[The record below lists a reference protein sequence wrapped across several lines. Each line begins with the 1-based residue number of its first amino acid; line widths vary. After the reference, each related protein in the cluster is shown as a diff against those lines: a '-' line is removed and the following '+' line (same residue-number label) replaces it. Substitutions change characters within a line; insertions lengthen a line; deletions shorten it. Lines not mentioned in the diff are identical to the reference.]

1 MKKLF
6 FILLLSLLLVSVAW
20 GQIVAWDF
28 DGNDGNEVT
37 VDATTNDTNLNISS
51 ISRGAGINPSNLGN
65 AYSASAFTPSGTKTD
80 AITGN
85 DYFQFTIKADENYQV
100 SLSTLDVT
108 LRRSSTGPNTFAWQY
123 SLDGFATGGID
134 FSDDV
139 SYTSTS
145 TNGEAQAQL
154 DLSGI
159 SVLQNVAS
167 STTITIRLYA
177 WGASAEGGTFAI
189 GRLSGND
196 LAIGG
201 SVIYAGSTP
210 IAEAP
215 TFNPPAGNYISA
227 QSVILSSATP
237 GAAIYYTLNGDNPT
251 DGSTLYTS
259 AIQITESTTVKAIAY
274 ATGYIPS
281 SVAIAEYVIETAN
294 HATIPYS
301 QTFDT
306 DLGDTYS
313 YSVSG
318 PTKTWYH
325 TDGAAAVNGFNS
337 GDTEEDWL
345 ILPGLNMNLNQY
357 ETMIFDTWGLHGTPG
372 EDNYLKLYYSTNYA
386 GIGDPGSAIWTEI
399 PFTAPAEPDVWAN
412 SGLLDLSAIS
422 GTDVFFAFKY
432 YAVSGNYTYW
442 KVDNIDI
449 YNLDPNQAVVTVSTS
464 ALSGFTYEIDNGPS
478 ASQSFTVT
486 GVNLSGPISIS
497 APANFKI
504 SSNELMW
511 GGSVNL
517 NPVGGTVA
525 EKIIYVRMD
534 SGLSG
539 GTYSGDITIS
549 SSGVANQSIALS
561 GSVTVPSAPV
571 ANLFFSEYIEGS
583 SNNKALEVYN
593 ASGADVN
600 LADYKLVLYSNG
612 AATPGNTLQ
621 MEGTLAAGAVYVV
634 ANAGSNQA
642 ILELA
647 DVTSS
652 VTYYNGDDAVALVYV
667 PDESIIDQIGEI
679 GVDPGS
685 AWPVAGVPEATVEH
699 TLIRKPTVATGN
711 TDWALQQGTNAEDSE
726 WIVMPQ
732 DNIDDLG
739 THTYNPGAQYAEM
752 PVFDPP
758 AGTYFSS
765 VSVTITST
773 TAGAAIRYTTDG
785 TDPTATTG
793 TLYSGPVSISST
805 TTLKAIAYAGGYEPS
820 LVNTAD
826 YTITSSTQVADIA
839 TLRAQTTG
847 SNVYTLT
854 GEAILTFQQ
863 SSRNQKYIQDATGAI
878 LIDDNAGNI
887 TTTYNL
893 YDGITGI
900 SGTLTLYSNLLQFV
914 PVADPGEATS
924 SNNVVEPEVRTLA
937 SLSAVDQAKLIK
949 VMNVT
954 ITGAA
959 TFPPNAE
966 NLTAT
971 DPTASLTLRTF
982 QGADYAGTAI
992 PTDPVNLTCLVGQYS
1007 DTMQIGHRFL
1017 SDIEEI
1023 GGQLASPV
1031 VDLSLMDN
1039 MLYLGW
1045 NAVSGASSY
1054 RVEAAD
1060 DPYAATFSV
1069 LGTTTD
1075 PGMLITPSSAKK
1087 FYRVIALP

>member
-6 FILLLSLLLVSVAW
+6 FLFTLSLLLVSVAW
-20 GQIVAWDF
+20 GQTIVNF
-28 DGNDGNEVT
+28 D
-37 VDATTNDTNLNISS
+37 DAEKWT
-51 ISRGAGINPSNLGN
+51 AG
-65 AYSASAFTPSGTKTD
+65 SASITSYAQDHIYTD
-80 AITGN
+80 GV
-85 DYFQFTIKADENYQV
+85 F
-100 SLSTLDVT
+100 S
-108 LRRSSTGPNTFAWQY
+108 
-123 SLDGFATGGID
+123 ATGGPALRNTT
-134 FSDDV
+134 SDWDGYSGALG
-139 SYTSTS
+139 SYSWRLK
-145 TNGEAQAQL
+145 NEEPV
-154 DLSGI
+154 DWR
-159 SVLQNVAS
+159 
-167 STTITIRLYA
+167 ITI
-177 WGASAEGGTFAI
+177 ASGGVSTFSMAI
-189 GRLSGND
+189 RRWDADPSPAFD
-196 LAIGG
+196 LEYSTDGG
-201 SVIYAGSTP
+201 SLWVPVSAINNTSLDNSSDWKTFNGNINSSNPNILIRLVATGTTERIMIDDFTWIGYSGGDP

-478 ASQSFTVT
+478 ASQSFTVS

-497 APANFKI
+497 APANYKI
-504 SSNELMW
+504 SSNPLIW
-511 GGSVNL
+511 SGRVNL

-525 EKIIYVRMD
+525 EKTIYVRMD

-561 GSVTVPSAPV
+561 GSVTVPTAPV
-571 ANLFFSEYIEGS
+571 ANLFISEYIEGS

-612 AATPGNTLQ
+612 ATTPGNTLQ

-634 ANAGSNQA
+634 ANAESNQD
-642 ILELA
+642 ILDLA
-647 DVTSS
+647 DVNST

-667 PDESIIDQIGEI
+667 PDESIIDQIGVI

-685 AWPVAGVPEATVEH
+685 SWTVAGTTGATVNH

-726 WIVMPQ
+726 WIVKPQ
-732 DNIDDLG
+732 DYIANLG

-765 VSVTITST
+765 VSVTITSA

-900 SGTLTLYSNLLQFV
+900 SGTLTLYYNLLQFV

-954 ITGAA
+954 ITGDA
-959 TFPPNAE
+959 TFPSNAA

-982 QGADYAGTAI
+982 PSADYAGTAI

-1039 MLYLGW
+1039 MLYLDW

>member
-1 MKKLF
+1 
-6 FILLLSLLLVSVAW
+6 
-20 GQIVAWDF
+20 
-28 DGNDGNEVT
+28 
-37 VDATTNDTNLNISS
+37 
-51 ISRGAGINPSNLGN
+51 
-65 AYSASAFTPSGTKTD
+65 
-80 AITGN
+80 
-85 DYFQFTIKADENYQV
+85 
-100 SLSTLDVT
+100 
-108 LRRSSTGPNTFAWQY
+108 
-123 SLDGFATGGID
+123 
-134 FSDDV
+134 
-139 SYTSTS
+139 
-145 TNGEAQAQL
+145 
-154 DLSGI
+154 
-159 SVLQNVAS
+159 
-167 STTITIRLYA
+167 
-177 WGASAEGGTFAI
+177 
-189 GRLSGND
+189 
-196 LAIGG
+196 
-201 SVIYAGSTP
+201 
-210 IAEAP
+210 
-215 TFNPPAGNYISA
+215 
-227 QSVILSSATP
+227 
-237 GAAIYYTLNGDNPT
+237 
-251 DGSTLYTS
+251 
-259 AIQITESTTVKAIAY
+259 
-274 ATGYIPS
+274 
-281 SVAIAEYVIETAN
+281 
-294 HATIPYS
+294 
-301 QTFDT
+301 
-306 DLGDTYS
+306 
-313 YSVSG
+313 
-318 PTKTWYH
+318 
-325 TDGAAAVNGFNS
+325 
-337 GDTEEDWL
+337 
-345 ILPGLNMNLNQY
+345 
-357 ETMIFDTWGLHGTPG
+357 
-372 EDNYLKLYYSTNYA
+372 
-386 GIGDPGSAIWTEI
+386 
-399 PFTAPAEPDVWAN
+399 
-412 SGLLDLSAIS
+412 
-422 GTDVFFAFKY
+422 VFFAFKY

-497 APANFKI
+497 APANYKI
-504 SSNELMW
+504 SSNALMW

-561 GSVTVPSAPV
+561 GSVTVPTAPV
-571 ANLFFSEYIEGS
+571 ANLFISEYIEGS

-612 AATPGNTLQ
+612 ATTPGNTLQ

-642 ILELA
+642 ILDLA
-647 DVTSS
+647 DVTST

-685 AWPVAGVPEATVEH
+685 AWPVADVTGATLNH

-711 TDWALQQGTNAEDSE
+711 TDWAAQQGTDAEDSE

-959 TFPPNAE
+959 TFPSNAA

-982 QGADYAGTAI
+982 PGADYAGTAI
-992 PTDPVNLTCLVGQYS
+992 PTDPVNLTCLVGQYN

-1039 MLYLGW
+1039 MLYLDW

>member
-1 MKKLF
+1 
-6 FILLLSLLLVSVAW
+6 
-20 GQIVAWDF
+20 
-28 DGNDGNEVT
+28 T
-37 VDATTNDTNLNISS
+37 VD
-51 ISRGAGINPSNLGN
+51 
-65 AYSASAFTPSGTKTD
+65 
-80 AITGN
+80 
-85 DYFQFTIKADENYQV
+85 
-100 SLSTLDVT
+100 
-108 LRRSSTGPNTFAWQY
+108 
-123 SLDGFATGGID
+123 
-134 FSDDV
+134 
-139 SYTSTS
+139 
-145 TNGEAQAQL
+145 
-154 DLSGI
+154 
-159 SVLQNVAS
+159 
-167 STTITIRLYA
+167 
-177 WGASAEGGTFAI
+177 
-189 GRLSGND
+189 
-196 LAIGG
+196 
-201 SVIYAGSTP
+201 
-210 IAEAP
+210 
-215 TFNPPAGNYISA
+215 
-227 QSVILSSATP
+227 
-237 GAAIYYTLNGDNPT
+237 
-251 DGSTLYTS
+251 
-259 AIQITESTTVKAIAY
+259 
-274 ATGYIPS
+274 
-281 SVAIAEYVIETAN
+281 
-294 HATIPYS
+294 
-301 QTFDT
+301 
-306 DLGDTYS
+306 
-313 YSVSG
+313 
-318 PTKTWYH
+318 
-325 TDGAAAVNGFNS
+325 
-337 GDTEEDWL
+337 
-345 ILPGLNMNLNQY
+345 
-357 ETMIFDTWGLHGTPG
+357 
-372 EDNYLKLYYSTNYA
+372 
-386 GIGDPGSAIWTEI
+386 
-399 PFTAPAEPDVWAN
+399 
-412 SGLLDLSAIS
+412 
-422 GTDVFFAFKY
+422 
-432 YAVSGNYTYW
+432 
-442 KVDNIDI
+442 
-449 YNLDPNQAVVTVSTS
+449 
-464 ALSGFTYEIDNGPS
+464 
-478 ASQSFTVT
+478 
-486 GVNLSGPISIS
+486 
-497 APANFKI
+497 
-504 SSNELMW
+504 
-511 GGSVNL
+511 
-517 NPVGGTVA
+517 
-525 EKIIYVRMD
+525 
-534 SGLSG
+534 
-539 GTYSGDITIS
+539 
-549 SSGVANQSIALS
+549 
-561 GSVTVPSAPV
+561 
-571 ANLFFSEYIEGS
+571 
-583 SNNKALEVYN
+583 
-593 ASGADVN
+593 
-600 LADYKLVLYSNG
+600 
-612 AATPGNTLQ
+612 
-621 MEGTLAAGAVYVV
+621 
-634 ANAGSNQA
+634 
-642 ILELA
+642 
-647 DVTSS
+647 
-652 VTYYNGDDAVALVYV
+652 
-667 PDESIIDQIGEI
+667 
-679 GVDPGS
+679 
-685 AWPVAGVPEATVEH
+685 
-699 TLIRKPTVATGN
+699 TGN
-711 TDWALQQGTNAEDSE
+711 TDWAAQQGTNAEDSE

-937 SLSAVDQAKLIK
+937 SLGAADQAKLIK

-959 TFPPNAE
+959 TFPSNAA

-982 QGADYAGTAI
+982 PNADYAGTAI
-992 PTDPVNLTCLVGQYS
+992 PTDPVNLTCLVGQFN

-1031 VDLSLMDN
+1031 VDLSIMDN
-1039 MLYLGW
+1039 MLHLDW

>member
-6 FILLLSLLLVSVAW
+6 FLSTLSLLLVSVAW
-20 GQIVAWDF
+20 GQTIVNF
-28 DGNDGNEVT
+28 D
-37 VDATTNDTNLNISS
+37 DAEKWT
-51 ISRGAGINPSNLGN
+51 AG
-65 AYSASAFTPSGTKTD
+65 SASITSYASDHIYTD
-80 AITGN
+80 GV
-85 DYFQFTIKADENYQV
+85 F
-100 SLSTLDVT
+100 S
-108 LRRSSTGPNTFAWQY
+108 
-123 SLDGFATGGID
+123 ATGGPALRNTT
-134 FSDDV
+134 SDQDGYSGALG
-139 SYTSTS
+139 SYSWRLKDEGTV
-145 TNGEAQAQL
+145 
-154 DLSGI
+154 DWR
-159 SVLQNVAS
+159 
-167 STTITIRLYA
+167 ITI
-177 WGASAEGGTFAI
+177 ASGGVSTFSMAI
-189 GRLSGND
+189 RRWDASPSPAFD
-196 LAIGG
+196 LEYSTDGG
-201 SVIYAGSTP
+201 SLWVPVSAIDNTSLDNSSDWKTFNGNINSSNPNILIRLVATGTTERIMIDDFTWIGYSGGDP

-259 AIQITESTTVKAIAY
+259 AIQITGSTTVKAIAY

-294 HATIPYS
+294 YATIPYS

-432 YAVSGNYTYW
+432 YAVSENYTYW

-497 APANFKI
+497 APANYKI
-504 SSNELMW
+504 SSNALMW

-561 GSVTVPSAPV
+561 GSVTVPTAPV
-571 ANLFFSEYIEGS
+571 ANLFISEYIEGS

-600 LADYKLVLYSNG
+600 LADYKLELYSNG

-642 ILELA
+642 ILDLA
-647 DVTSS
+647 DVTST

-685 AWPVAGVPEATVEH
+685 AWPVADVTGATLNH

-711 TDWALQQGTNAEDSE
+711 TDWAAQQGTDAEDSE

-959 TFPPNAE
+959 TFPSNAA

-971 DPTASLTLRTF
+971 DPTAALTLRTF
-982 QGADYAGTAI
+982 PGADYAGTAI
-992 PTDPVNLTCLVGQYS
+992 PTDPVNLTCLVGQFN

-1039 MLYLGW
+1039 MLYLDW

>member
-6 FILLLSLLLVSVAW
+6 FLSTLSLLLVSVAW
-20 GQIVAWDF
+20 GQTIVNF
-28 DGNDGNEVT
+28 D
-37 VDATTNDTNLNISS
+37 DAEKWT
-51 ISRGAGINPSNLGN
+51 AG
-65 AYSASAFTPSGTKTD
+65 SAS
-80 AITGN
+80 ITG
-85 DYFQFTIKADENYQV
+85 YA
-100 SLSTLDVT
+100 LDHIYT
-108 LRRSSTGPNTFAWQY
+108 
-123 SLDGFATGGID
+123 DGVFSATGGPALRNTT
-134 FSDDV
+134 SDQDGYSGALG
-139 SYTSTS
+139 SYSWRLK
-145 TNGEAQAQL
+145 NEEPV
-154 DLSGI
+154 DWR
-159 SVLQNVAS
+159 
-167 STTITIRLYA
+167 ITI
-177 WGASAEGGTFAI
+177 ASGGVSTFSMAI
-189 GRLSGND
+189 RRWDADPSPAFD
-196 LAIGG
+196 LEYSTDGG
-201 SVIYAGSTP
+201 SLWVPVSAINNTSLDNSSDWKTFNGNINSSNPNILIRLVATGTTERIMIDDFTWIGYSGGDP

-504 SSNELMW
+504 SSNALMW

-534 SGLSG
+534 SGLSC

-561 GSVTVPSAPV
+561 GSVTVPTAPV
-571 ANLFFSEYIEGS
+571 ANLFISEYIEGS

-612 AATPGNTLQ
+612 ATTPVNTLQ

-642 ILELA
+642 ILDLA
-647 DVTSS
+647 DVNST

-685 AWPVAGVPEATVEH
+685 AWPVAGVTGATANH

-711 TDWALQQGTNAEDSE
+711 TDWAAQQGTDAEDSE

-959 TFPPNAE
+959 TFPSNAE

-982 QGADYAGTAI
+982 PGADYAGTDI
-992 PTDPVNLTCLVGQYS
+992 PTDPVNLTCLVGQYN

-1039 MLYLGW
+1039 MLYLDW